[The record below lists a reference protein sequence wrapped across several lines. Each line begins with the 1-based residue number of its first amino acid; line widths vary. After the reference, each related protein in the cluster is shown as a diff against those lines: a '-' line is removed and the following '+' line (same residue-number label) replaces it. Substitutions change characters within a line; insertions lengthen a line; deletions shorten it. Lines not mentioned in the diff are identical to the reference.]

1 MAADD
6 ELDDILDSALNEFGE
21 TSGLAEVSAATVLAE
36 AATASQKAGAKL
48 SAKTHADE
56 TAEALASV
64 VESLDT
70 DEFKGNLMSTL
81 KHLSEGGDAPNGTNP
96 FNGSA
101 VGANALG
108 EMDADIAKTMQSLSE
123 ITSKQTPAMGLE
135 AGAMEGVGEEVM
147 KQMMADFEKMAE
159 KKDFGNLMDGLM
171 KQLMSKDIMY
181 EPVKAICEKYP
192 EWLAENEKKIPKK
205 DYISFGKQ
213 YQVMQRICAV
223 FETEP
228 DNYDRLVQL
237 MSQMQEH
244 GQPPAEIVKE
254 LAPGLNFS
262 ADGVPQMTDMGP
274 GLASMLGGAPGG
286 AGGEQCAV
294 M

>member
-21 TSGLAEVSAATVLAE
+21 TEALAEVSAATVLAE
-36 AATASQKAGAKL
+36 AASASQKAGAEL
-48 SAKTHADE
+48 SAKTHKEE

-70 DEFKGNLMSTL
+70 DEFRNNLMATL
-81 KHLSEGGDAPNGTNP
+81 KHLSEGGDAPDGTNP
-96 FNGSA
+96 FNGSG
-101 VGANALG
+101 VGANVLG
-108 EMDADIAKTMQSLSE
+108 EMDTDIAKTMQSLSE
-123 ITSKQTPAMGLE
+123 ITTKHTPSMGLE
-135 AGAMEGVGEEVM
+135 AAAMEGAGEEVM

-159 KKDFGNLMDGLM
+159 KKDFGGLMDGLM

-181 EPVKAICEKYP
+181 EPVKAICDKYP
-192 EWLAENEKKIPKK
+192 EWLAENEDKIPKA
-205 DYISFGKQ
+205 DYTSYGKQ
-213 YQVMQRICAV
+213 YQVMQRIVAV

-237 MSQMQEH
+237 MAEMQDL
-244 GQPPAEIVKE
+244 GQPPAEIVKA

-262 ADGVPQMTDMGP
+262 KDGVPQMNDMGP
-274 GLASMLGGAPGG
+274 GLAKMLGGGPGG
-286 AGGEQCAV
+286 AGEEC
-294 M
+294 MLM

>member
-6 ELDDILDSALNEFGE
+6 ELDDILDSALTEFGQ

-36 AATASQKAGAKL
+36 AATASQKAGAAL
-48 SAKTHADE
+48 SAKTHKQE
-56 TAEALASV
+56 TAEAVASV
-64 VESLDT
+64 MENLDS
-70 DEFKGNLMSTL
+70 DDFRNNLMATL
-81 KHLSEGGDAPNGTNP
+81 KHLSDGGDAPDGTNP
-96 FNGSA
+96 FNGSG

-108 EMDADIAKTMQSLSE
+108 EMDSDIAKTMQSLSE
-123 ITSKQTPAMGLE
+123 ITSKQTPSMGLE
-135 AGAMEGVGEEVM
+135 AAAMEGAGEDVM

-159 KKDFGNLMDGLM
+159 KKDFGGLMDGLM

-181 EPVKAICEKYP
+181 EPVKAICDKYP
-192 EWLAENEKKIPKK
+192 EWLAENEAKIPKD
-205 DYISFGKQ
+205 DYTSYGKQ

-237 MSQMQEH
+237 MTQMQDL
-244 GQPPAEIVKE
+244 GQPPAEIVKS
-254 LAPGLNFS
+254 LAPGLSFS
-262 ADGVPQMTDMGP
+262 DDGVPQMADMGP
-274 GLASMLGGAPGG
+274 GLAQMLGGAPGG
-286 AGGEQCAV
+286 AGGEQCAI